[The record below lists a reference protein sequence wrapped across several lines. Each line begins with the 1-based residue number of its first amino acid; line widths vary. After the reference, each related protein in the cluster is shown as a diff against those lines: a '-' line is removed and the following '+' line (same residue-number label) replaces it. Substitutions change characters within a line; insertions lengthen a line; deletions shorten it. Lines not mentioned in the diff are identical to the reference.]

1 VGALQRV
8 DCGSILKLPLR
19 DGTVKS
25 KVLFALALFLH
36 LLVHP
41 LVHAAD
47 MQIYGPTHAPTV
59 AKAALLSPAIPEC
72 AVCHTAGHALVGRS
86 ATILFVGF
94 DPNAIVVALPEYS
107 PSEAIE
113 THLPPRAP
121 PAA

>member
-1 VGALQRV
+1 MRSLPDYVGALQRV

-86 ATILFVGF
+86 ATIPVS
-94 DPNAIVVALPEYS
+94 Y
-107 PSEAIE
+107 
-113 THLPPRAP
+113 THLTLPTKRI
-121 PAA
+121 

>member
-1 VGALQRV
+1 
-8 DCGSILKLPLR
+8 
-19 DGTVKS
+19 VKF
-25 KVLFALALFLH
+25 KALFALSLFLH

-47 MQIYGPTHAPTV
+47 MQIFGPAHAPSV
-59 AKAALLSPAIPEC
+59 AKATRLSPAIPEC

-86 ATILFVGF
+86 ATVLFVGF
-94 DPNAIVVALPEYS
+94 DTNAIVVALPEYS